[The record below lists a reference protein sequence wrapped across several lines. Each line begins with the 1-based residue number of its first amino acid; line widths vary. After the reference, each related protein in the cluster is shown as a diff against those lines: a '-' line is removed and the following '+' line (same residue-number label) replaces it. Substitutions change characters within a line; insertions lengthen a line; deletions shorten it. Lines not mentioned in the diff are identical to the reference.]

1 MAGHPSHSC
10 PFPFS
15 PSGQGSPSLG
25 GSGVGGRPGL
35 CSISCHLI
43 LKSVRE
49 NGDKSAPTAQM
60 SRPISDISPE
70 TTLLCL
76 TAPHPSEER
85 GRVHV
90 AMGSGS
96 FHCFRPT
103 SPFDHP
109 SLKTDHSPEP

>member
-15 PSGQGSPSLG
+15 PSGQGGLSLG
-25 GSGVGGRPGL
+25 GRGGGRPGL

-70 TTLLCL
+70 ATLLCL

-85 GRVHV
+85 GQVHV
-90 AMGSGS
+90 AMDSGGLS
-96 FHCFRPT
+96 CLRST
-103 SPFDHP
+103 SPYDHLP
-109 SLKTDHSPEP
+109 QILP

>member
-15 PSGQGSPSLG
+15 PSGQGGPSLG
-25 GSGVGGRPGL
+25 GLRGRPGL

-70 TTLLCL
+70 ATLLSNS
-76 TAPHPSEER
+76 PSPIRRKRAGACGHGLR
-85 GRVHV
+85 G
-90 AMGSGS
+90 
-96 FHCFRPT
+96 
-103 SPFDHP
+103 
-109 SLKTDHSPEP
+109 LKLS

>member
-10 PFPFS
+10 PSPFF
-15 PSGQGSPSLG
+15 PSGQGSPVSG
-25 GSGVGGRPGL
+25 GEPGL

-60 SRPISDISPE
+60 SCPISDISPE
-70 TTLLCL
+70 ATLLCL

-85 GRVHV
+85 GSVCV
-90 AMGSGS
+90 ATADRGS
-96 FHCFRPT
+96 H
-103 SPFDHP
+103 
-109 SLKTDHSPEP
+109 

>member
-15 PSGQGSPSLG
+15 PSGAGRPVSG
-25 GSGVGGRPGL
+25 GDPGL

-60 SRPISDISPE
+60 SSPISDIPPE
-70 TTLLCL
+70 ATLLCPRG
-76 TAPHPSEER
+76 PHPSEER
-85 GRVHV
+85 GSMVHV
-90 AMGSGS
+90 AMASQ
-96 FHCFRPT
+96 RLT
-103 SPFDHP
+103 
-109 SLKTDHSPEP
+109 LT